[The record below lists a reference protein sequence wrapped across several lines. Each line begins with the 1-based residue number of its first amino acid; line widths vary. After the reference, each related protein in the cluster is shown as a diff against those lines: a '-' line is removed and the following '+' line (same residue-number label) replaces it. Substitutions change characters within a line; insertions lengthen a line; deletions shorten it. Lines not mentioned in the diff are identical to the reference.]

1 MQTANRYPLVGINVH
16 PSLKGQVREI
26 EAEPSLTP
34 CAPLIAGEQMAG
46 CAVLVV
52 PAVGNA
58 GKRSDIDSEDLI
70 YSIPE
75 PEAGECASA
84 SGFFFVFISV

>member
-1 MQTANRYPLVGINVH
+1 
-16 PSLKGQVREI
+16 
-26 EAEPSLTP
+26 
-34 CAPLIAGEQMAG
+34 MAG

-75 PEAGECASA
+75 PEAGKCASDPMRWSWLPENPITA
-84 SGFFFVFISV
+84 FKVMARYFNVCFCAARGDAECGSS